1 MALSELSEVLL
12 RVPFLVL
19 LEWLLC
25 LDVKQYSD
33 LTPYGRILQLIGEL
47 DSILLCFGGV

>member
-1 MALSELSEVLL
+1 MALSGRLEVLL

-25 LDVKQYSD
+25 LDIKQYSD
-33 LTPYGRILQLIGEL
+33 LAPYGRIFQLTGEL
-47 DSILLCFGGV
+47 DVI

>member
-1 MALSELSEVLL
+1 MALITVLM

-25 LDVKQYSD
+25 VDPEQYLE
-33 LTPYGRILQLIGEL
+33 LTSYGRSAQICGKLEL
-47 DSILLCFGGV
+47 FK

>member
-1 MALSELSEVLL
+1 MALGEVLL

-25 LDVKQYSD
+25 LDIKQYSD
-33 LTPYGRILQLIGEL
+33 LTPYGRILQLFGES
-47 DSILLCFGGV
+47 DFI

>member
-1 MALSELSEVLL
+1 MALSEVLL

-25 LDVKQYSD
+25 LDMRHYIDS
-33 LTPYGRILQLIGEL
+33 TPYGKILQLFGENDL
-47 DSILLCFGGV
+47 ILLVSLASVN